1 MLASVMENRT
11 LLQVS
16 LVVLLFLASLWRGA
30 APERIVASTFVGM
43 WLLDRAYHLA
53 VGKGLLFLGVDIGHL
68 VIDVA
73 AFGIMLT
80 VALQANRL
88 YPLWLTALQLAVA
101 LSHIVRAM
109 NPTELSG
116 VYSIFIV
123 APSYLQIPSFA
134 VGLLLHLRRQM
145 KRGPY
150 PSWQGSSNRSQDR
163 GRQR

>member
-1 MLASVMENRT
+1 MLASVMENRD

-30 APERIVASTFVGM
+30 TPERIVASTFIGM

-53 VGKGLLFLGVDIGHL
+53 AAKGLFLLGVDLGHL
-68 VIDVA
+68 VIDIA
-73 AFGIMLT
+73 AFGTMLT

-88 YPLWLTALQLAVA
+88 YPIWLTALQLVAA
-101 LSHIVRAM
+101 LSHFIRAVD
-109 NPTELSG
+109 PTEMSG

-134 VGLLLHLRRQM
+134 VGLLLHLRREKM
-145 KRGPY
+145 RGPY
-150 PSWQGSSNRSQDR
+150 PSWQGSSNRSLDHVPPR
-163 GRQR
+163 